1 GMQRAPVTFT
11 IKDNFGGTNGVQVA
25 VPNSFSI
32 TSASGIYEPSLVS
45 TNLPQGRN
53 TPVRQ
58 ITDDFGWV
66 KGHHNMKMTGEWR
79 WILSDNSQNNTIP
92 QLIQLGNNV

>member
-1 GMQRAPVTFT
+1 
-11 IKDNFGGTNGVQVA
+11 VA

-32 TSASGIYEPSLVS
+32 TSASGITEPSIVS

-58 ITDDFGWV
+58 ITDNFSWV
-66 KGHHNMKMTGEWR
+66 KGHHNMQFTGEWR
-79 WILSDNSQNNTIP
+79 WILSNKLLLQHYSSIDPVRQ
-92 QLIQLGNNV
+92 QLRQPRWNCRL